1 MAMGKTVLVIDLN
14 PLSRTAQMAS
24 VTMVDELSR
33 VVRNMNRILLSKE
46 RPKVSEKYLN
56 ESSLQDA
63 LNHIKDFLT
72 KTD

>member
-1 MAMGKTVLVIDLN
+1 MAMGKTVLVVDLN

-33 VVRNMNRILLSKE
+33 VVENMNNLMTAGEL
-46 RPKVSEKYLN
+46 PKFSN
-56 ESSLQDA
+56 EYSNEFSLQDA

-72 KTD
+72 SGN